1 MPFSTQTS
9 IVLTHICIQVGET
22 VNNTIGTTWN
32 PQNRTLSAGGA
43 CGGIFVYSWCGRMR
57 MLTTSTGK
65 GALIALKGSPLG
77 IGTELGKTDSPVG
90 GKATNLKI

>member
-1 MPFSTQTS
+1 
-9 IVLTHICIQVGET
+9 
-22 VNNTIGTTWN
+22 
-32 PQNRTLSAGGA
+32 
-43 CGGIFVYSWCGRMR
+43 MR
-57 MLTTSTGK
+57 MLTTSTGE